1 MSANGDGT
9 SKVNADWLPYFL
21 GKLHLQATVMDAF
34 LAAPHLFPHR
44 ANISYPAPHPRYP
57 LLQCW
62 CQSKAPKF
70 LWGIAQRIAK
80 KNTNRMYCQIALMIG
95 PPPNK
100 ATLRILFNTKT
111 LTSFKH
117 IYAKLLLVLDHR
129 LADAVSFVLGDL
141 GLLQQVSSTA
151 SRLRINEFH
160 ESLSLSM

>member
-1 MSANGDGT
+1 
-9 SKVNADWLPYFL
+9 
-21 GKLHLQATVMDAF
+21 
-34 LAAPHLFPHR
+34 
-44 ANISYPAPHPRYP
+44 
-57 LLQCW
+57 
-62 CQSKAPKF
+62 
-70 LWGIAQRIAK
+70 
-80 KNTNRMYCQIALMIG
+80 MYCQIALMIG